1 MLADEIMDLN
11 IPRSNFAYV
20 MLPSLTEDVPAVH
33 SLATKETPTLSTQTV
48 NFYFSRPV
56 IFDSRCV
63 TNFL

>member
-1 MLADEIMDLN
+1 MDLN

-20 MLPSLTEDVPAVH
+20 MEGSSLTEHVPAVH
-33 SLATKETPTLSTQTV
+33 LLATKETLTLSTQTV

-63 TNFL
+63 TDFL